1 MVYYTHEYLY
11 KQESVWMTGKNRFKI
26 YQVQLLS
33 TSTIHHAVYFEFY
46 QLHIDVEGSILWWIY
61 FKLNK
66 LIINTATI
74 YNDMYIWMHVLIT
87 YNVFV
92 DCMIWQRWIWSKK
105 YAFSLTSNNS
115 VKIDCT
121 TIMLIILKDDH
132 DDVDCAK

>member
-46 QLHIDVEGSILWWIY
+46 QFNIDVEDTILWWLY